1 MCVLIVGLLRLRLPL
16 SPLSLALPMSYF
28 LSSLTYSQ
36 LSSSSSSSCT
46 HFHSRSCCFL
56 PRTGSRNTFIMASFT
71 YAADF
76 SSSAERSEVFSVIE
90 SAIFMARIIGQ
101 CQCRAEAIVR
111 LVSRVQFYVVPYS
124 AVLFRAVPNSAAQ
137 QNISAFV
144 QIKSLDFPSSET
156 PHTEY

>member
-1 MCVLIVGLLRLRLPL
+1 MRVLIVGLLRLRLPL
-16 SPLSLALPMSYF
+16 SPSSLALSMSYF

-56 PRTGSRNTFIMASFT
+56 RCTGSRNTFIMASFT

-101 CQCRAEAIVR
+101 CRAEAIVR
-111 LVSRVQFYVVPYS
+111 LVSRVQFYVFPYS

-137 QNISAFV
+137 QSISAFV
-144 QIKSLDFPSSET
+144 QFKSLDFPSSET
-156 PHTEY
+156 PHTEYF